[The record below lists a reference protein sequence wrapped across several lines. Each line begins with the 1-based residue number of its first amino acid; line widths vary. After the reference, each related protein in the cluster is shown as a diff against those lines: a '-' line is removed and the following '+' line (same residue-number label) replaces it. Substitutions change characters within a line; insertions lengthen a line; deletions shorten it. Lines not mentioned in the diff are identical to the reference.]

1 MKIGLV
7 GTSGDV
13 GQGAFAPLSEQINAS
28 PKMGRGKR
36 VTWHINSV
44 LERMKRN
51 VCESPF
57 VLTNRVL
64 DRDLDAASG
73 NSVLARVVQGAATE
87 IPPGVRINVV
97 NRGFLDVSERH
108 YGALL
113 AGHERVGRAFGKCVG
128 GATKGQ
134 VVIVE

>member
-1 MKIGLV
+1 MR
-7 GTSGDV
+7 TSGDV
-13 GQGAFAPLSEQINAS
+13 GQGAFAPLSEQMDAS

-57 VLTNRVL
+57 VLTNRLL
-64 DRDLDAASG
+64 DRDLEVASRSRG
-73 NSVLARVVQGAATE
+73 LACVVKGAAIE
-87 IPPGVRINVV
+87 MPPGVRINVV
-97 NRGFLDVSERH
+97 NSGFLDVSERR

-113 AGHERVGRAFGKCVG
+113 AGQDRVGRVFGKCVD
-128 GATKGQ
+128 GANNGQ